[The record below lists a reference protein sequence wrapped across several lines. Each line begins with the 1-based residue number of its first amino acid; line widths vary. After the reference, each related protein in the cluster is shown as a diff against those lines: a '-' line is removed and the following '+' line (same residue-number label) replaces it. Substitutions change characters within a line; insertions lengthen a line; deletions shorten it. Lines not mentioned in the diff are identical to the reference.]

1 MNNINQLTISQI
13 VSNDYRAALV
23 FRTFGIDFCCK
34 GDQTIQEACA
44 KKKTDPQLLLEKLIE
59 GFTTPA
65 EENFDFKSW
74 PLTLLAN
81 YIENK
86 HHAMIRDRIPLILKF
101 LKRVVKVHSAH
112 EPNLKKIHSLFA
124 TSAEELQRHL
134 EQEELIIFP
143 FIRKI
148 SSDPKRKKLL
158 FTESFTQIRRSIHR
172 LMLEHEHE
180 AEYLEEIRNLTHN
193 YTPPEYACNTYK
205 VAFALLQEFDV
216 SMQKHMHLERNIL
229 FPEAIAL
236 EFDSNLNYS

>member
-1 MNNINQLTISQI
+1 MNNINELTISEI
-13 VSNDYRAALV
+13 VSNDYRTALV

-34 GDQTIQEACA
+34 GDQTIREACT
-44 KKKTDPQLLLEKLIE
+44 KKKIDPQLLLGKLIE
-59 GFTTPA
+59 VFTTQA

-112 EPNLKKIHSLFA
+112 EPKLKKIKALFEDS
-124 TSAEELQRHL
+124 TEDLQRHL

-148 SSDPKRKKLL
+148 SSDPERKKLL
-158 FTESFTQIRRSIHR
+158 FSPSYKKIREKIYQ
-172 LMLEHEHE
+172 LMAEHEQE
-180 AEYLEEIRNLTHN
+180 GVCLEEIRKLSDD
-193 YTPPEYACNTYK
+193 YSPPAYACNTYK
-205 VAFALLQEFDV
+205 VAFALLQEFDM

-229 FPEAIAL
+229 FPEALAL
-236 EFDSNLNYS
+236 ELDSNLN

>member
-1 MNNINQLTISQI
+1 MNNINELTISEI
-13 VSNDYRAALV
+13 VSNDYRTALV

-34 GDQTIQEACA
+34 GDQTIREACT
-44 KKKTDPQLLLEKLIE
+44 KKKIDPQLLLGKLIE
-59 GFTTPA
+59 VFTTQA

-112 EPNLKKIHSLFA
+112 EPKLKKIKALFEDS
-124 TSAEELQRHL
+124 TEDLQRHL

-148 SSDPKRKKLL
+148 SSDPERKKLL
-158 FTESFTQIRRSIHR
+158 FSPSYKKIREKIYQ
-172 LMLEHEHE
+172 LMAEHEQE
-180 AEYLEEIRNLTHN
+180 GVCLEEIRKLSDD
-193 YTPPEYACNTYK
+193 YTPPAYACNTYK
-205 VAFALLQEFDV
+205 VAFALLQEFDM

-229 FPEAIAL
+229 FPEALAL
-236 EFDSNLNYS
+236 ELDSNLN

>member
-1 MNNINQLTISQI
+1 MNNINQLTISEI

-34 GDQTIQEACA
+34 GNQTIREACT

-59 GFTTPA
+59 VFTTPA

-74 PLTLLAN
+74 PLSLLAN

-112 EPNLKKIHSLFA
+112 EPNLKKIKALFEDS
-124 TSAEELQRHL
+124 TEDLQRHL

-148 SSDPKRKKLL
+148 SSYPERENLL
-158 FTESFTQIRRSIHR
+158 FSPSYKKIRELIYQ
-172 LMLEHEHE
+172 LMAEHEQE
-180 AEYLEEIRNLTHN
+180 GACLEEIRKLSDD
-193 YTPPEYACNTYK
+193 YTPPAYACNTYK
-205 VAFALLQEFDV
+205 VAFALLQEFDM

-229 FPEAIAL
+229 FPEALAL
-236 EFDSNLNYS
+236 EFDSNLN

>member
-1 MNNINQLTISQI
+1 MNNINQLTISEI

-34 GDQTIQEACA
+34 GNQTIREACT
-44 KKKTDPQLLLEKLIE
+44 KKRTDPQLLLEKLIE
-59 GFTTPA
+59 VFTTPT

-101 LKRVVKVHSAH
+101 LRRVVKVHSAH
-112 EPNLKKIHSLFA
+112 EPKLKKIKALFEDS
-124 TSAEELQRHL
+124 TEDLQRHL
-134 EQEELIIFP
+134 EQEELIVFP

-148 SSDPKRKKLL
+148 SSDPEGKNLL
-158 FTESFTQIRRSIHR
+158 FSPSYKKIRELIYQ
-172 LMLEHEHE
+172 LMAEHEQE
-180 AEYLEEIRNLTHN
+180 GACLEEIRKLSDD
-193 YTPPEYACNTYK
+193 YTPPAYACNTYK
-205 VAFALLQEFDV
+205 VAFALLQEFDM

-229 FPEAIAL
+229 FPEALAL
-236 EFDSNLNYS
+236 ELDSNLN